1 MAVTIKE
8 GSRHCFVTKYTG
20 NGRGQRVGRFV
31 PYTDNGTISK
41 SCMFESGDSADK
53 LQATIG
59 TSSTANARRKMT
71 LSFWYKWT
79 GTGGNYQMLWTVGGD
94 GQTPY
99 IACYINNNGS
109 RPKGGLT
116 FFDYTG
122 SGSSYNSYLDTKTGF
137 GDTSKWYHAVFSMDT
152 TQATDSNR
160 FKIYIDGNLQDTDT
174 NNYYSE
180 NFDTG
185 FGTNVAYAYG
195 TNKTVSSGSYWFNGY
210 MAEINQ
216 VDGTAYGPETFGV
229 TDTSTGRW
237 IPKNLSGISYG
248 DNGHRLHFAN
258 SAGQTIGD
266 DLSGNGNDF
275 TVSDLAAANITTDSP
290 TQNYPTFDPGRQTS
304 YTYAEGN
311 LDLTTSTNSRH
322 ALSNRLVPK
331 TGKWYWEVQIKNKS
345 SGSSGCG
352 LAIDTWST
360 TDAGSTAEGL
370 RVIFT
375 AGTASDGKLY
385 ETYSDTQYLS
395 SQITTFSADDYLGF
409 AYDADSGKMWISKNG
424 TYISSGN
431 PVTGANHVL
440 NAPNTFDWR
449 FVNLGYNNGSAQRHI
464 WNFGQKTFNT
474 AAPTGFSDL
483 NQDNMPTSID
493 GGEVSEASMIRS
505 LPIPDLMIVKN
516 RDAADRWLWQDST
529 RGLGEYGSSASGAP
543 GSPVQFNSSITDAVQ
558 KRLVGGFQT
567 EDSDYSNSVGEKYV
581 SYNWSANNGVTATDT
596 SGDLS
601 TELQA
606 NPTAG
611 FSVGKFTVSG
621 SSNKTWAHGLGA
633 VPHFGI
639 LFTYSATTYGTV
651 YHHQWSSSPFSS
663 GHFLTSSAAV
673 FTSSNIWGSAKPTS
687 SLWTGLVGS
696 LFSAGQ
702 TYMFYSW
709 TGIPGYSHFGSY
721 TGNGSAAAGPFVYTG
736 FKPKLIWIKS
746 AGAYSNYV
754 FNTETHPNNPGGE
767 NVVFDGNYS
776 EASTGNEGIEIL
788 SNGFKIRTSSVGT
801 NQDGVHNIFG
811 AWAEHPFAGTSL
823 VNPTT
828 AR

>member
-20 NGRGQRVGRFV
+20 NGGGQRVGNFV
-31 PYTDNGTISK
+31 PYTDNGTIAK
-41 SCMFESGDSADK
+41 SCMFDDG
-53 LQATIG
+53 
-59 TSSTANARRKMT
+59 SS
-71 LSFWYKWT
+71 
-79 GTGGNYQMLWTVGGD
+79 NY
-94 GQTPY
+94 
-99 IACYINNNGS
+99 
-109 RPKGGLT
+109 LT
-116 FFDYTG
+116 RTQG
-122 SGSSYNSYLDTKTGF
+122 SGSGDQKRKATFSWWFKRGSGGF
-137 GDTSKWYHAVFSMDT
+137 GAEICMFGAASGTKLMARFDTSNRITLRLSNGGSEYQKITNRSFEDTSKWYHCVWQIDASQST
-152 TQATDSNR
+152 ATDRS
-160 FKIYIDGNLQDTDT
+160 ILY
-174 NNYYSE
+174 
-180 NFDTG
+180 
-185 FGTNVAYAYG
+185 
-195 TNKTVSSGSYWFNGY
+195 
-210 MAEINQ
+210 
-216 VDGTAYGPETFGV
+216 VDGDRITSWSSDNNPGQNTDVVGLADGSTFRIGSNSHAV
-229 TDTSTGRW
+229 GQIWDGYIAEFNYVDGSVVAPSVFGLTDTSTGRW
-237 IPKNLSGISYG
+237 IPKALSSITYG
-248 DNGHRLHFAN
+248 DEGLRLTFAN

-266 DLSGNGNDF
+266 DTSGNGNDL
-275 TVSDLAAANITTDSP
+275 TVTNMAADHVTTDSP
-290 TQNYPTFDPGRQTS
+290 TQNFATFDINDQGNNAGATAG
-304 YTYAEGN
+304 TAVLAEGN
-311 LDLTTSTNSRH
+311 LRITAGSNPSNWDQYRTSKPLTS
-322 ALSNRLVPK
+322 
-331 TGKWYWEVQIKNKS
+331 GKWYAEVTLTSLN
-345 SGSSGCG
+345 
-352 LAIDTWST
+352 
-360 TDAGSTAEGL
+360 
-370 RVIFT
+370 
-375 AGTASDGKLY
+375 TASYFGV
-385 ETYSDTQYLS
+385 
-395 SQITTFSADDYLGF
+395 
-409 AYDADSGKMWISKNG
+409 ISKNQNIKGGGWYSDQKTGWSYDTQNGKTENSNDGYVSYGSARSQGDVVGIAVDLDNGKLWFSENG
-424 TYISSGN
+424 TYPNSGN
-431 PVTGANHVL
+431 PATGANP
-440 NAPNTFDWR
+440 AYS
-449 FVNLGYNNGSAQRHI
+449 NLIFAIQDGGLCFTEARGYSGHND
-464 WNFGQKTFNT
+464 WNFGQKSYAHTP
-474 AAPTGFSDL
+474 PTGF
-483 NQDNMPTSID
+483 NTVQQDNYPTSID
-493 GGEVSEASMIRS
+493 GGEVSETLLNRS
-505 LPIPDLMIVKN
+505 LTIPDLMIVKN

-543 GSPVQFNSSITDAVQ
+543 GSPVQFNSTVTDAIK

-567 EDSDYSNSVGEKYV
+567 EDSDYSNSIAEKYV

-611 FSVGKFTVSG
+611 FSIAKYTVSG

-633 VPHFGI
+633 VPHFGV

-651 YHHQWSSSPFSS
+651 YHHQWSTSPFSNYS
-663 GHFLTSSAAV
+663 LLTSSGAV
-673 FTSSNIWGSAKPTS
+673 QTSSNIWGSAKPTS
-687 SLWTGLVGS
+687 TLWTGLVGS

-801 NQDGVHNIFG
+801 NQDGVHNVFG